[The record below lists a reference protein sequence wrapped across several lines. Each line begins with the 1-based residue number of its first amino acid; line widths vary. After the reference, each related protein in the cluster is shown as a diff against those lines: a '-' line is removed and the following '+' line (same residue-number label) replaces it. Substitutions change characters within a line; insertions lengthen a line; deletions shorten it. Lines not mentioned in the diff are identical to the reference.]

1 MTLPTMLLRTATRVS
16 VFVAL
21 AFPLRGVSADDFQT
35 DIGTITPTASMSRD
49 FVWTN
54 TSSAPPQATV
64 EIQFD
69 GLVGSGVINL
79 TSNYGF
85 TAVNLTAASTSITP
99 CGSPNPFAANVTS
112 GATIPPL
119 STHSVS
125 VTNPPS
131 TNATVAPSGNPF
143 TSPSPLSTTDDG
155 SLGSTQSTSFG
166 LPSATVSSANISLFT
181 GVGGR
186 LRVSPAT
193 LLMWLL
199 MGLMPTLSV
208 WSDDF

>member
-1 MTLPTMLLRTATRVS
+1 MLLRTATQVS
-16 VFVAL
+16 IFVAL
-21 AFPLRGVSADDFQT
+21 AFPLRGVSADDFHT
-35 DIGTITPTASMSRD
+35 DIGTINPTASMSRE

-85 TAVNLTAASTSITP
+85 TAVNLTAASTSITS
-99 CGSPNPFAANVTS
+99 CGPPNPFAANATS
-112 GATIPPL
+112 GAIIPSLP
-119 STHSVS
+119 THSVS
-125 VTNPPS
+125 VTNQPS
-131 TNATVAPSGNPF
+131 TNATVVPSSNPF
-143 TSPSPLSTTDDG
+143 TSPSPRSTTDDR
-155 SLGSTQSTSFG
+155 SLGSTQSTSLG
-166 LPSATVSSANISLFT
+166 PSSATFSSANISLFT

-193 LLMWLL
+193 LLMLLL
-199 MGLMPTLSV
+199 MGLMPWASC
-208 WSDDF
+208 

>member
-1 MTLPTMLLRTATRVS
+1 MLLRTATQAS
-16 VFVAL
+16 IFVAL
-21 AFPLRGVSADDFQT
+21 TSPLGRVSADTFRT
-35 DIGTITPTASMSRD
+35 DIETITPTASMSRD

-54 TSSAPPQATV
+54 TSSAPPEATV

-85 TAVNLTAASTSITP
+85 TAVNLTAASTSVTS
-99 CGSPNPFAANVTS
+99 CASPNPFAANVTS

-119 STHSVS
+119 YTDSVS

-131 TNATVAPSGNPF
+131 TNATVVPSGEPF
-143 TSPSPLSTTDDG
+143 TSPSSLSTTDGG
-155 SLGSTQSTSFG
+155 SLGSTQSTSLD
-166 LPSATVSSANISLFT
+166 LPSATASSANISLFT

-186 LRVSPAT
+186 PGVSLAA

-199 MGLMPTLSV
+199 LGLMPTFSV
-208 WSDDF
+208 RSDNF